1 MLIQTVVRRQETNE
15 QTFYGNTVGWG
26 SALLA
31 PEYSGY
37 KANIV
42 INYVLNI
49 MSELRRGCLGSTS
62 R

>member
-1 MLIQTVVRRQETNE
+1 MLIQTVMQRPETNE
-15 QTFYGNTVGWG
+15 QTFYGNTVG
-26 SALLA
+26 ALLA

-42 INYVLNI
+42 RNYVLNI